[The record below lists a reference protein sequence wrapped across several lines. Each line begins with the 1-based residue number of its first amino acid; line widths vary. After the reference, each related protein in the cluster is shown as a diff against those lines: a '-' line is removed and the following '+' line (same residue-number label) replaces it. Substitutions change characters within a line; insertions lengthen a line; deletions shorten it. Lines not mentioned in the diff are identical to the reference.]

1 MPSATGPGPVLRD
14 VRGTAGPSP
23 RLGLDP
29 ACCSLRTPSP
39 LVERSMVS
47 QFSGAGHP
55 PASLSPTLSPG
66 GTERPPG
73 SLGGSLLLHPSP
85 KFRFRDWGWGCQS
98 VIHSLSISS
107 HFLDVRPWDTMGKL
121 PFSLLG
127 ASETPKGGSVSLRTM
142 GGRTQAVGYT
152 PVLRPVRSHLETS
165 AREALSW
172 ACVLKVPALDLLL
185 G

>member
-1 MPSATGPGPVLRD
+1 MPSATGLGPVLRD

-23 RLGLDP
+23 RLRLDP

-98 VIHSLSISS
+98 VIHPLSISS
-107 HFLDVRPWDTMGKL
+107 HFLDVRPWDTTGKL

-127 ASETPKGGSVSLRTM
+127 ASETPQGRVREPQNHGWEDTGGRLHASPKTCSVSPGDQRE
-142 GGRTQAVGYT
+142 GG
-152 PVLRPVRSHLETS
+152 
-165 AREALSW
+165 
-172 ACVLKVPALDLLL
+172 PALGLCS
-185 G
+185 

>member
-1 MPSATGPGPVLRD
+1 MLSYVVTIIITVVGTSETTDLTPGLQAAELSRCPLPQVRVLFLE
-14 VRGTAGPSP
+14 VSRGTAGPSP
-23 RLGLDP
+23 RLGLDL

-55 PASLSPTLSPG
+55 PASLSPTLCPG

-73 SLGGSLLLHPSP
+73 SLRGSRLLHPSP

-107 HFLDVRPWDTMGKL
+107 HLLDVRPWDTTGKL

-127 ASETPKGGSVSLRTM
+127 ASETPAGGSVTSEPWV
-142 GGRTQAVGYT
+142 GGHKRLATRQ
-152 PVLRPVRSHLETS
+152 S
-165 AREALSW
+165 
-172 ACVLKVPALDLLL
+172 
-185 G
+185 